1 MMKKIIA
8 DVVDDIHDRELWY
21 GVNSMLKLAV
31 ERLETGWTGEGLA
44 VDEDGNEC
52 SPLSIHATRWSE
64 AGAFMASMHECDCDY
79 ESDES
84 VLMSSLVG
92 CVSLDMKGMELDDV
106 EDQQGGEAVLDVYYD
121 AIRLLNRLEKIE
133 R

>member
-1 MMKKIIA
+1 MKKIIA
-8 DVVDDIHDRELWY
+8 DIVDDVHDRELWY
-21 GVNSMLKLAV
+21 GVNSILKLAI
-31 ERLETGWTGEGLA
+31 ERLEAGWSSEFLA

-52 SPLSIHATRWSE
+52 NPLSIHAAGWSE
-64 AGAFMASMHECDCDY
+64 AGAFMASMHECGCDY

-84 VLMSSLVG
+84 VLVSSLVDS
-92 CVSLDMKGMELDDV
+92 VSLDMNGLNLDDV
-106 EDQQGGEAVLDVYYD
+106 EEQQGGEAVLDVYYD